1 MAVPI
6 DASFKRFLRNR
17 RLLLH
22 LLRLF
27 PVRSIS
33 VDQIE
38 DLGQDCTNL
47 IGPKVDQRELD
58 SLWWLQMKDGEL
70 VFLIIECQSR
80 PDTSMHWRMFHAIGI
95 LGLRLSQSPPR
106 HLGYTST
113 CNPLLRGLVVY
124 SGRREWKVPLDT
136 ADAAG
141 LPQPKEKQDDKKEDD
156 EPRREPSS
164 DYRLLDLRQIKL
176 PDEKGNL
183 LVLLQRLQVC
193 ETPEAL
199 NERADWLREL
209 VACKH
214 FEELAPA
221 FAGWITWV
229 LLPEMGITGLDRNEN
244 LREVLEML
252 ETKRMNWAQTIRE
265 EGWLNGYRDMLIDQ
279 AGTRFG
285 ESVTEPLAALLRA
298 ISDRQRLTEVGRW
311 LVDGVSGD
319 TLLARLEQ
327 R

>member
-1 MAVPI
+1 MAMPV
-6 DASFKRFLRNR
+6 DASIKRFMRNR

-80 PDTSMHWRMFHAIGI
+80 PDTSMHWRMFHATGI

-124 SGRREWKVPLDT
+124 SGRRAWKVPLDT
-136 ADAAG
+136 ATVSEIPCMRLASVAQREGSRPARPALFAAG
-141 LPQPKEKQDDKKEDD
+141 LGAGDH
-156 EPRREPSS
+156 
-164 DYRLLDLRQIKL
+164 
-176 PDEKGNL
+176 
-183 LVLLQRLQVC
+183 
-193 ETPEAL
+193 
-199 NERADWLREL
+199 RAR
-209 VACKH
+209 
-214 FEELAPA
+214 
-221 FAGWITWV
+221 
-229 LLPEMGITGLDRNEN
+229 
-244 LREVLEML
+244 
-252 ETKRMNWAQTIRE
+252 
-265 EGWLNGYRDMLIDQ
+265 
-279 AGTRFG
+279 
-285 ESVTEPLAALLRA
+285 AAR
-298 ISDRQRLTEVGRW
+298 
-311 LVDGVSGD
+311 
-319 TLLARLEQ
+319 
-327 R
+327 